1 MDPSLGLPC
10 PKQQAPS
17 RCHMWGLKRHTPGPP
32 QGPSPSEAEIVVTR
46 GHRICDMA
54 LPHLVSNPPPGPP
67 PATFG
72 LRKASDIL
80 SLLLSIQT
88 RVLSS
93 FRSAPAAQRVHC
105 AETSPPCRCPT
116 HQSDASSTVFLPV
129 AASALS
135 LWGQDARSPQNLP
148 FAPGGG
154 SERRGVCAGHGTF
167 SPPIPRQGLV
177 GETSPRGAAPR
188 PLASGGIAVSL
199 EMWTLTS
206 GPCPPASLAP
216 TFVHGTESKGS
227 CPESTH
233 A

>member
-1 MDPSLGLPC
+1 M
-10 PKQQAPS
+10 
-17 RCHMWGLKRHTPGPP
+17 
-32 QGPSPSEAEIVVTR
+32 VTR

-54 LPHLVSNPPPGPP
+54 LPHLVSNPPPPRPP
-67 PATFG
+67 PAAFG

-93 FRSAPAAQRVHC
+93 FGSAPAAQRVHC

-148 FAPGGG
+148 FASGGRVRATGCLCRTWDLQPPDPPLGAGGRDLSSGSSTQASGLWWHRCEFGNVDAHIWPLPPCFPGPHLRPWNG
-154 SERRGVCAGHGTF
+154 E
-167 SPPIPRQGLV
+167 QGLM
-177 GETSPRGAAPR
+177 S
-188 PLASGGIAVSL
+188 
-199 EMWTLTS
+199 
-206 GPCPPASLAP
+206 
-216 TFVHGTESKGS
+216 
-227 CPESTH
+227 
-233 A
+233 